1 MQSVRVCLRS
11 LRLRNIFPRCP
22 PVRDLYWNSL
32 WIPVDFSAS
41 GHPNSGILFS
51 RIRIPCYTG
60 SVLSDPLPICT
71 YRNSLPYQYP
81 TGTCIRILPVPVQ
94 YYRYMYGSMRTQCYW
109 YMYRY
114 SSKEYRTVVLYI
126 LVPVVLPVHILPT
139 GTS

>member
-1 MQSVRVCLRS
+1 MRS
-11 LRLRNIFPRCP
+11 LRLGNIFPGCR
-22 PVRDLYWNSL
+22 RTGLYWNSL

-51 RIRIPCYTG
+51 CIRIPCYMR

-109 YMYRY
+109 YRY